1 MKKLFSKLVAF
12 CLGLFVSISIYAC
25 ADDFKDPTLMGSE
38 ELQSLKELVAKY
50 YDEVTRLSDEVKK
63 LSDEVVNLKTTS
75 QQQESKI
82 AELTERVTELEK
94 GDCVTYYKDKSP
106 EGDWYSA
113 TFNYDAEGRI
123 ISVIYN
129 DSYGGSNT
137 KNVSYTETGC
147 TIGGK
152 TITGTTQ
159 RALNRAI
166 MAWYFD

>member
-1 MKKLFSKLVAF
+1 MKKIFTTLMAF
-12 CLGLFVSISIYAC
+12 CLGLFVSITIVAC
-25 ADDFKDPTLMGSE
+25 ADELIDGDPGLVNSE
-38 ELQSLKELVAKY
+38 ELQSLKDLV
-50 YDEVTRLSDEVKK
+50 TK
-63 LSDEVVNLKTTS
+63 LSEEVSKLKTTTEN
-75 QQQESKI
+75 QDAKI

-106 EGDWYSA
+106 DGDWYSA

-129 DSYGGSNT
+129 DSDGGSNT